1 MFDDYDT
8 QIQCEEVYDF
18 EPTEEDYMEHMTP
31 CGLVGRECDCFVC
44 SVEDTSRDE

>member
-1 MFDDYDT
+1 MFDDFDT

-18 EPTEEDYMEHMTP
+18 EPTEEDYMTP

-44 SVEDTSRDE
+44 SVEDTPRLEFQL